1 VPYRQ
6 HERDE
11 QVERRLLGHADERGE
26 QDVPPLQA
34 DDLGEGTLHDRLAL
48 LDLGELGAL
57 HDP

>member
-1 VPYRQ
+1 MA
-6 HERDE
+6 H
-11 QVERRLLGHADERGE
+11 ERGE

-34 DDLGEGTLHDRLAL
+34 DDLGERTVHDRLAL